1 MAYQQDLHF
10 RQVFRVVEKMGYPWA
25 KDQLVHVAFGMVSYE
40 GQSLSARKGHVLYLD
55 ELLDRAVEKAL
66 AIIEEKSPNLE
77 NKEEV
82 ARQVGVGAVIY
93 SDLQNSRIKDI
104 DFWWDR
110 ALNFDGDTGPYVQYT
125 YTRCCSV
132 MRKAGEV
139 AAQPDYN
146 ALLDDEAQLVLRL
159 LARFPED
166 VRAACRTN
174 EPFMITRAT
183 TDLAKAYNK
192 YYYEHRILDGEPG
205 EIAARVQ
212 LTDAVRQVI
221 KTGLY
226 LIGMEA
232 PERM

>member
-1 MAYQQDLHF
+1 M
-10 RQVFRVVEKMGYPWA
+10 
-25 KDQLVHVAFGMVSYE
+25 
-40 GQSLSARKGHVLYLD
+40 
-55 ELLDRAVEKAL
+55 
-66 AIIEEKSPNLE
+66 
-77 NKEEV
+77 
-82 ARQVGVGAVIY
+82 
-93 SDLQNSRIKDI
+93 
-104 DFWWDR
+104 
-110 ALNFDGDTGPYVQYT
+110 
-125 YTRCCSV
+125 
-132 MRKAGEV
+132 
-139 AAQPDYN
+139 
-146 ALLDDEAQLVLRL
+146 LRL